1 MHQNLWNAAK
11 TVLKEKKRSKI
22 NNLNFYLKNLE
33 KKQIKPKVWE
43 IKITAEINENRKWA
57 NREN

>member
-1 MHQNLWNAAK
+1 M
-11 TVLKEKKRSKI
+11 SKI

-57 NREN
+57 NRENQWNQVVLLNDQ